1 MFLGPPPTIGRHR
14 NGAGRMA
21 YCRFIPEPPDTSLK
35 SLHKLGS
42 AVLEEQEALLRRW
55 RDQVRG
61 LVSAKHL
68 DLPTLNDHIAGWL
81 GTLAATLLALVETAA
96 QTRASSPVAHG
107 VQRFDDGFDIEEV
120 VAEYNIMRDCVYDL
134 AERRGLDLR
143 GDGRRAVDRVF
154 DEAIGAA
161 VKAFATSQAQEVQ
174 RRRAEHLA
182 FVAHDLRTPLGVI
195 TFAAGILEK
204 RLPPGSLD
212 ADNLRVLKALRRN
225 ATQLD
230 GLVAQVLN
238 ENAQL
243 LTEFGVKVERR
254 VFDLWPMIETLLQDL
269 QPLAAKSATRLINE
283 VADDLTLNADATL
296 MRRILQNLVANA
308 VGYAPGGEVR
318 IGARDPGDGQPVEC
332 WVADNGAG
340 IPAGR
345 LATVFDALETDP
357 QRDGTGLGL
366 AIVETFVE
374 AHQGRVTVES
384 IEGQGATFRFTLPRA
399 AVVAQPKD
407 AAQPVT
413 PATQPS

>member
-1 MFLGPPPTIGRHR
+1 
-14 NGAGRMA
+14 
-21 YCRFIPEPPDTSLK
+21 LK
-35 SLHKLGS
+35 NLHKLGS
-42 AVLEEQEALLRRW
+42 AVLEEQEALLGRW

-61 LVSAKHL
+61 LVSAKQL

-81 GTLAATLLALVETAA
+81 GTLAASLQALAETVA

-143 GDGRRAVDRVF
+143 GDARRAVDRVF

-161 VKAFATSQAQEVQ
+161 VKAFAASQAKEVQ
-174 RRRAEHLA
+174 RRRTEHLA
-182 FVAHDLRTPLGVI
+182 FVVHDLRTPLSVI
-195 TFAAGILEK
+195 TFAAAILRK
-204 RLPPGSLD
+204 RLPPQSLD
-212 ADNLRVLKALRRN
+212 ADNLRVLEALRRN

-243 LTEFGVKVERR
+243 LTELDAKVERR
-254 VFDLWPMIETLLQDL
+254 VFDLWPMIETLLEDL
-269 QPLAAKSATRLINE
+269 QPLAATSATRLINE
-283 VADDLTLNADATL
+283 VPDDLTLNADATL
-296 MRRILQNLVANA
+296 VRRIMQNLVANA
-308 VGYAPGGEVR
+308 LGYAPDGDVR
-318 IGARDPGDGQPVEC
+318 IGAHDPGEEQPVEC
-332 WVADNGAG
+332 WVTDNGAG
-340 IPAGR
+340 IPADR

-357 QRDGTGLGL
+357 ERDGTGFGL
-366 AIVETFVE
+366 AIVKTFVE

-399 AVVAQPKD
+399 AVLAEPKD
-407 AAQPVT
+407 AVQAVK
-413 PATQPS
+413 PATQRS